1 MNQGTNPHN
10 LRFELTY
17 MNNSDSWT
25 RNIMLDLGDA
35 PHVTGVSPASI
46 KYETDAALAPP
57 PLHTHCL
64 PAAKALFPARTLS
77 GVCLC
82 VCRVVNKADPVL
94 PKVNDFNCVEQ
105 EAFVN
110 PLWAHWNFSKAEWA
124 AEQMD
129 VHSVFTTDVKLDRQ
143 TFQARRNPLLYIMH
157 LAG

>member
-57 PLHTHCL
+57 PPSTHTASLLQRRSSRH
-64 PAAKALFPARTLS
+64 AL
-77 GVCLC
+77 
-82 VCRVVNKADPVL
+82 
-94 PKVNDFNCVEQ
+94 
-105 EAFVN
+105 
-110 PLWAHWNFSKAEWA
+110 
-124 AEQMD
+124 
-129 VHSVFTTDVKLDRQ
+129 
-143 TFQARRNPLLYIMH
+143 
-157 LAG
+157 